1 MTTVDSDRKQL
12 EQLLEVHYC
21 DTPNQQEHG
30 NQLRVLS
37 EKFLSKESF
46 RDKAH
51 LFKAISDE
59 KRLSI
64 LKMLTLREMC
74 VCELTAALGLTQP
87 NLTHHIKK
95 LESGGFVTHEKR
107 GKWVYYRLV
116 DSNIFEKLA
125 QFDY

>member
-1 MTTVDSDRKQL
+1 MDTARKQL
-12 EQLLEVHYC
+12 EQILKVHYC

-30 NQLRVLS
+30 KQLRAQS
-37 EKFLSKESF
+37 KKYFSNMNFGEK
-46 RDKAH
+46 AQ

-64 LKMLTLREMC
+64 LKLLTFREMC
-74 VCELTAALGLTQP
+74 VCELTVALGLTQP

-95 LESGGFVTHEKR
+95 LESSGFVTHEKR

-116 DSNIFEKLA
+116 DSTF
-125 QFDY
+125 FDKIALF